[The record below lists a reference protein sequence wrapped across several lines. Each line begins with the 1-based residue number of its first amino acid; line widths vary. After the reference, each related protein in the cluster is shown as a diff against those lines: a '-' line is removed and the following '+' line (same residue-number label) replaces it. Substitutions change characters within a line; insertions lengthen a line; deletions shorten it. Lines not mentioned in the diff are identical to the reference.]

1 MYVFNSVV
9 TNVHILEELL
19 TDVDDRDVHI
29 LVLKYVWVRVFGEGK
44 FGVGVVRA
52 ILALQDF

>member
-19 TDVDDRDVHI
+19 TDVEDRDVHI

-44 FGVGVVRA
+44 FGVGVVRV